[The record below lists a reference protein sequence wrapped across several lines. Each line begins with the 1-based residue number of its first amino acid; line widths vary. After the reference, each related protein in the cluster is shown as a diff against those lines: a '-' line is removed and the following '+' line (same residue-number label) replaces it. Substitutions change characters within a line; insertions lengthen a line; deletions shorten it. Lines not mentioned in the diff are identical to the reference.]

1 MAKPLV
7 NDANA
12 HPLSHEATARLPLG
26 QLASPAM
33 VWRADSGGNRRAA
46 GILPL
51 SPAAPPEVEPDGR
64 ASESRRHSARPVTAP
79 AAATSLRVLSLP
91 DPLRRAWYLGV
102 AVFAIQFV
110 GLILWSWYL
119 WSRFDLGDDMAAF
132 GQAFSQ
138 IGSGHLNPRETS
150 FVYHYPNWGYPFY
163 QSAFELIMWPLALL
177 YTATRSL
184 FTLLIVQDAALVGA
198 GLAAFRWGLEYLA
211 RLWPKDRH
219 GATLV
224 AAGLAILLV
233 VNPWTYWTASF
244 DFHFEPIACLF
255 AVLAARDGWQ
265 GRRRA
270 WLWLALL
277 LACGDVAATY
287 GVAVGLTLVLA
298 DSRTRRMGAGMAL
311 ASVAWILMIGVLHG
325 ARGSGIQAYGYLAG
339 HPVQDGVDGMVA
351 IVVGIIT
358 HPQRALSMLDGRW
371 HALYQYLAGA
381 GLIGV
386 ASAIAIAPVIVVLGT
401 NGLNS
406 GSIWVT
412 DISAFQS
419 LVIVFFMGVGAVSV
433 ITWLVRRK
441 ERAARVLGCVI
452 GVAGLAQACY
462 LSSQVTPRARTWFAA
477 VSKPTATELARVQR
491 TMPLSAEAI
500 VSINV
505 IGRFAARRDLYT
517 YGIPFP
523 GGEIVPVNN
532 QTVYFVFVLGPEV
545 PPESISAVV
554 RKIEAQGARLID
566 DANGVIELIWNPPR
580 GMTHTRL

>member
-1 MAKPLV
+1 LGVGQRHSAERV
-7 NDANA
+7 
-12 HPLSHEATARLPLG
+12 ATAELALR
-26 QLASPAM
+26 QLASAAM
-33 VWRADSGGNRRAA
+33 VWSSDSAGNRHANA
-46 GILPL
+46 ISLPG
-51 SPAAPPEVEPDGR
+51 PAAPPEVEPDAR
-64 ASESRRHSARPVTAP
+64 ANESGGDSARPATEP
-79 AAATSLRVLSLP
+79 AFPSPLRVPSLP
-91 DPLRRAWYLGV
+91 DPLRRVWYLGV
-102 AVFAIQFV
+102 ALFAIQFV
-110 GLILWSWYL
+110 ALVLWSRFL

-150 FVYHYPNWGYPFY
+150 FVYIYPIWGYPFY

-211 RLWPKDRH
+211 RQWPNDRR

-224 AAGLAILLV
+224 GGGLAILLL

-244 DFHFEPIACLF
+244 DFHFETIACLF

-277 LACGDVAATY
+277 LTRGDVAATY
-287 GVAVGLTLVLA
+287 GIAVGLILVLA
-298 DSRTRRMGAGMAL
+298 DSRTRRMGAGMAV
-311 ASVAWILMIGVLHG
+311 ASLAWILMIGVLHG

-339 HPVQDGVDGMVA
+339 HPVQDGFGGMVA
-351 IVVGIIT
+351 VVVGVVT

-371 HALYQYLAGA
+371 HALYEYLAGS

-386 ASAIAIAPVIVVLGT
+386 ASAIAFAPVFIVLGT

-412 DISAFQS
+412 YISAFQN
-419 LVIVFFMGVGAVSV
+419 LAIVFFMGVGAVGV

-462 LSSQVTPRARTWFAA
+462 LSSQVTPERAIGSLPSASRWQPSWPKSRGLCRRVPKPSCPSTSSVDSLPAAISTRTG
-477 VSKPTATELARVQR
+477 SPSRVEQSS
-491 TMPLSAEAI
+491 P
-500 VSINV
+500 
-505 IGRFAARRDLYT
+505 
-517 YGIPFP
+517 
-523 GGEIVPVNN
+523 
-532 QTVYFVFVLGPEV
+532 
-545 PPESISAVV
+545 
-554 RKIEAQGARLID
+554 
-566 DANGVIELIWNPPR
+566 
-580 GMTHTRL
+580 